1 MLASSR
7 YFLALVSHDKETQLE
22 SSEVVYFGGQNNET
36 DDACIL
42 ISSTCPS
49 IELLFPGYVMI

>member
-1 MLASSR
+1 MLASGR

-49 IELLFPGYVMI
+49 IELLFSGYVMI